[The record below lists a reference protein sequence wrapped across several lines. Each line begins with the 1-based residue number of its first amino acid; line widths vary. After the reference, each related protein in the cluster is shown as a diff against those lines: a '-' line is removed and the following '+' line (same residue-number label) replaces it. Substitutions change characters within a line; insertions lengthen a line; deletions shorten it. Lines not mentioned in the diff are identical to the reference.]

1 MNEERLIS
9 QIRGLCIS
17 PQPEKKREFLQHL
30 KEHGMMDRRLPVMSH
45 GEFLACQLLY
55 IGKWI
60 WMLGGCLL
68 LFIIWISYRHPG
80 NYPFALTPL
89 LSAGILLET
98 GRSSRW
104 KMAEFE
110 HAARFSL
117 RSVILARLF
126 SLGTVNTAGLLIVIL
141 IVRPCF
147 SYSLL
152 RVFLYMMVPYLTA
165 SWLGSVYER
174 MHRMDR
180 GLGSTVICILSSA
193 FFAVAP
199 AFFSWLYEERLTV
212 FWIAAL
218 VLIACSLAG
227 NLREWTRN
235 MEEPVWN

>member
-1 MNEERLIS
+1 MNNEKLIS
-9 QIRGLCIS
+9 QIREFCHS
-17 PQPEKKREFLQHL
+17 PQPENKREFFQYL
-30 KEHGMMDRRLPVMSH
+30 KEQGMMNRRLRVMSH
-45 GEFLACQLLY
+45 GEFLACQLFY

-60 WMLGGCLL
+60 WMLAGSLL
-68 LFIIWISYRHPG
+68 VFIIWISYRHPG

-89 LSAGILLET
+89 LALGILLET
-98 GRSSRW
+98 SRSFRW

-126 SLGTVNTAGLLIVIL
+126 LLGTVNTTGLLIVIL

-174 MHRMDR
+174 MHRTDQ
-180 GLGSTVICILSSA
+180 GLGSTMICLLSSA
-193 FFAVAP
+193 FFAAAP
-199 AFFSWLYEERLTV
+199 AFFSRLYEERLTV
-212 FWIAAL
+212 FWAAAFI
-218 VLIACSLAG
+218 LIMCSLAV
-227 NLREWTRN
+227 NLREWIQSK
-235 MEEPVWN
+235 EEPVWN